1 MCTRRRG
8 SDVRVTASK
17 SEVAGCESQL
27 KGFFFKEPLTSCYVR
42 RSKDLLGINTE
53 YLDFCRSLEL
63 RAVHFK
69 NPISVRNNKDEI
81 IIKNSLGKLF
91 DWEIKGN
98 GSVVS

>member
-27 KGFFFKEPLTSCYVR
+27 RVFFFFKEPLTSCDVR

-53 YLDFCRSLEL
+53 YLDFGRSLEL
-63 RAVHFK
+63 RAVHF
-69 NPISVRNNKDEI
+69 
-81 IIKNSLGKLF
+81 
-91 DWEIKGN
+91 
-98 GSVVS
+98 